1 MNDLLA
7 ELRSKWDQA
16 LSSGA
21 GGHEW
26 RGLALGT
33 ISPVRLLADIRDR
46 DNRIGILVETDLQH
60 GPKHRVR
67 LRAEGISLVD
77 QRAGDEGVLRLAMC
91 SNGLTCGTS
100 SRLSPWTSLR

>member
-67 LRAEGISLVD
+67 LRAEG
-77 QRAGDEGVLRLAMC
+77 RR
-91 SNGLTCGTS
+91 
-100 SRLSPWTSLR
+100 R